1 MEGPVE
7 TGESTGDC
15 RKNSSDCDC
24 VDISFGNVEEG
35 SCERC
40 GENGGEGGGGRVND
54 DGGSHGSAEAA
65 EAEVVKA
72 KEATGA
78 EAAEKAKAAGAAE
91 AEVEGEVVK
100 EFVKAAAEVA
110 G

>member
-1 MEGPVE
+1 V
-7 TGESTGDC
+7 
-15 RKNSSDCDC
+15 
-24 VDISFGNVEEG
+24 IQL
-35 SCERC
+35 
-40 GENGGEGGGGRVND
+40 
-54 DGGSHGSAEAA
+54 
-65 EAEVVKA
+65 VKA

-91 AEVEGEVVK
+91 AEVEGEVIK